1 MLDRCH
7 RYNNLHLYFWRKPD
21 CLCVQV
27 CVRDNSSVDSV
38 SKGVALPVGSP
49 KLVTDVVTL
58 TYFELQ
64 WSQGMLKCVWPK
76 VESKQSTQ
84 NHLVQ
89 PQHGLKPPTGDPLAS
104 RTLQLSSSLFSLHL
118 LNPSLFSWV
127 TYKLF

>member
-1 MLDRCH
+1 M
-7 RYNNLHLYFWRKPD
+7 
-21 CLCVQV
+21 QV
-27 CVRDNSSVDSV
+27 CFRDNSSVDSV

-76 VESKQSTQ
+76 VESKQSAQ

-89 PQHGLKPPTGDPLAS
+89 PQQPPTGDPLATG
-104 RTLQLSSSLFSLHL
+104 TLQLSYSLISLHL
-118 LNPSLFSWV
+118 LNPLLF
-127 TYKLF
+127 